1 MTAYGS
7 KELADSFRTVRRN
20 TIQIAKDIPESSYDF
35 VPAPGARSVA
45 ELLRHIIFAPNF
57 YEDIHRVRRIT
68 TFQGYDFGAIS
79 RETSAKERPALDKA
93 ATIAL
98 LESEGERIAAWLESM
113 SPEFLHETYTDPMG
127 QNPKTRLESLMS
139 IKEHEMHHRGQ
150 LMLVERMLGVV
161 PHLTRQREERQR
173 AARGDNQR
181 RGLDQV
187 AERDRRVGR
196 NPGAPGP

>member
-1 MTAYGS
+1 MTAYGA

-20 TIQIAKDIPESSYDF
+20 TIQIANDIPESSYDF
-35 VPAPGARSVA
+35 VAAPGARSVS
-45 ELLRHIIFAPNF
+45 ELFRHIIFASNF

-68 TFQGYDFGAIS
+68 TFKGYDFGAIS

-98 LESEGERIAAWLESM
+98 LESEGERVAAWLESM
-113 SPEFLHETYTDPMG
+113 SPGFLNETFTDPMG
-127 QNPKTRLESLMS
+127 QNPKTRLENLMS

-150 LMLVERMLGVV
+150 LMLIERLLGVV

-173 AARGDNQR
+173 AHAR
-181 RGLDQV
+181 
-187 AERDRRVGR
+187 A
-196 NPGAPGP
+196 AATTTA